1 MRVTPWKDWIETT
14 KIKICTNSRI
24 IKKDLVLK
32 KWNEIL
38 KSQWVAKKIQIKN
51 LADFFLITIHLNE
64 VN

>member
-1 MRVTPWKDWIETT
+1 M
-14 KIKICTNSRI
+14 
-24 IKKDLVLK
+24 LK